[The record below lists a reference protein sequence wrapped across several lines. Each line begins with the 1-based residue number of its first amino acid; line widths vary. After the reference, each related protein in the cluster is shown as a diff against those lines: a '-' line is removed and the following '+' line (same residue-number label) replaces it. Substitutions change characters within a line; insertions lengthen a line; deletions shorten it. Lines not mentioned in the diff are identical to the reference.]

1 MEANDREELIEKII
15 KEQDLVCIYICND
28 TNKSLDWNAKYYNNL
43 GYGEIIDVIL
53 ENPEIIDSFSMK
65 NLYTLLASKNN
76 KEILEKINKRIS
88 EKLENEDFFC
98 EDIEMAQFFLS
109 STEHTYANYYRI
121 DEDLRKMIGKKIE
134 DELKNFRG
142 TEYDRI
148 DKALREYPDAAN
160 FLKYCKD
167 GIFTPEKIET
177 INQMIEKS
185 PDALRYVN
193 FGIFQD
199 EIFEMGP
206 EFCEYISKFPT
217 LSAQLMVIKE
227 HAPQVLKAISS
238 RVKTYE
244 DLKENLEELEVLI
257 TYSAKN
263 AFELQGQEINI
274 DEFIEC
280 AYRDSNDLKLIN
292 VKYGKNYNER
302 LEEKF
307 NDEYE
312 KAKNL
317 YFKGWIIERKLD
329 VYMNKVY
336 SLSVD
341 RAKVLIKDYA
351 SDLENL
357 KNISEGTR
365 QFFEKL
371 NEVIKLNDEDEI
383 DRLFNTENVKYT
395 PTKIQEMKKE
405 ISRECAKEF
414 ATEFE
419 KTNQEI
425 QQKLQEE
432 NNEDV

>member
-43 GYGEIIDVIL
+43 GYGEIIDIII

-65 NLYTLLASKNN
+65 NLYTLLASRNN

-160 FLKYCKD
+160 FLKYYKD

-193 FGIFQD
+193 FGSSSIQNVSTSSFSQNLQNMVSTEPNLEHDTNYCLGVNIGDELNYTYKTKLEERYNNSDPEVRQVFDMYSRRIRVQNTNYSGRNLYNSTDTIENPRGIYYNINQD
-199 EIFEMGP
+199 MNNEMGAGTDFFYASGLMIDNMATGYRGNLSDSR
-206 EFCEYISKFPT
+206 EFQEALNADGVLNGISNN
-217 LSAQLMVIKE
+217 LNESQMAQLRTTFFGHFFEASMGNGERLQILRNE
-227 HAPQVLKAISS
+227 YP
-238 RVKTYE
+238 RTYQ
-244 DLKENLEELEVLI
+244 
-257 TYSAKN
+257 
-263 AFELQGQEINI
+263 AFRNIIHEEINS
-274 DEFIEC
+274 DEMI
-280 AYRDSNDLKLIN
+280 R
-292 VKYGKNYNER
+292 
-302 LEEKF
+302 
-307 NDEYE
+307 
-312 KAKNL
+312 
-317 YFKGWIIERKLD
+317 
-329 VYMNKVY
+329 
-336 SLSVD
+336 
-341 RAKVLIKDYA
+341 
-351 SDLENL
+351 
-357 KNISEGTR
+357 
-365 QFFEKL
+365 
-371 NEVIKLNDEDEI
+371 
-383 DRLFNTENVKYT
+383 
-395 PTKIQEMKKE
+395 
-405 ISRECAKEF
+405 
-414 ATEFE
+414 
-419 KTNQEI
+419 
-425 QQKLQEE
+425 
-432 NNEDV
+432 